1 MKQQRQRGSVTI
13 FLCILLSVLIPL
25 TGILV
30 DLVRYRLADG
40 QVREALRL
48 TADSLLAGYDRPL
61 REEYGLF
68 SLALTDRN
76 KLEENAS
83 SILSANLTPMKLEG
97 VSDLYGFKVEK
108 LQVIPLQNLTE
119 SAVLERQVAEFMKYR
134 APMQMATGLLEKIK
148 AFSGAVEETS
158 VIQADMALDREL
170 AAIRSDLV
178 HLSMLRV
185 KMETIGSEPMKGI
198 ENLRKELERDRM
210 MTLGLVRENASLY
223 RLQADAMNLL
233 LPKLRALTIRCASA
247 SAAASEAEK
256 QAEAAEKA
264 LEISESAWTKS
275 KGKTA
280 ETDGLAL
287 ELAAAA
293 SDANAKRLVA
303 SRLRQD
309 AGSASVD
316 LDRMRLTQWNPLLEK
331 GTGELEI
338 ISNLLA
344 ENLAA
349 LMQLD
354 MHLNRHRSYLEK
366 SVVLADSLE
375 RKLYDQKARVDATGN
390 MTKSTGGKAGS
401 TTGTLKA
408 TLTVQPILP
417 GGSSMQMLAGQ
428 LRTALVSVSAWSAAT
443 LALTAEAESLLRN
456 AENTG
461 VGFRAISTDPEKGTG
476 ILPYLSIPIS
486 SGETDGSDL
495 STLGG
500 FSPYGEMQRKGI
512 YVLPDC
518 SVNPSPSEAERE
530 EFMEWFA
537 AWSGEPAGD
546 GENGK
551 IGITAKEKQA
561 AKRTLGSLRA
571 AAGETAQNIQ
581 DGDGTLLDNEAVFD
595 AEEAVFLPSGSQGR
609 ADSSAAM
616 AEIGETLLSAEAY
629 IDYILPLA
637 VGNTGD
643 MNINEKTENFFTR
656 GLDRVTETSRQ
667 LGTAMIGAPE
677 SFMESLYLNA
687 YILSAFKNQTTTDE
701 GIEQEIGWGRNSED
715 TAFSKGEA
723 EYVLFGSPIES
734 NNIAAMKRS
743 LFATRMAMNL
753 LHVYTTPAKESA
765 TLALATTLAGWTVFG
780 IPVVQNFLMISWAA
794 AESCVDLDRL
804 CRGEAIPLVKT
815 TSTWYLDPGSVREAL
830 VQKLLLSP
838 AKQIVAKTAG
848 NIINDADEA
857 VQETVGGWVDA
868 GVDEVFAPLESKCL
882 DFGQAAS
889 DTILKGTET
898 VPSAIMG
905 TVSTLIDSLPV
916 SESAGPMMEQFEGV
930 LSLWMDT
937 LRKTCAETVKSESS
951 RQVAAL
957 RELVKTEIR
966 IALFKSPFYNEL
978 VTQARKTAADLVDTG
993 FDALGR
999 QADNLF
1005 GAGSGMR
1012 GMKAGIS
1019 GRVMTMDYGEY
1030 AAMYL
1035 LLVPEKVKT
1044 SRVAD
1049 LMQLNLARMVP
1060 EEQSPMKNR
1069 NTAIYLRAEV
1079 SMDFWFFPDQ
1089 WVKKAGFGLIQ
1100 AEWGQGY

>member
-1 MKQQRQRGSVTI
+1 MKQRRQKGSVTI
-13 FLCILLSVLIPL
+13 FLCILLSVMIPL

-40 QVREALRL
+40 QVREAMRL

-76 KLEENAS
+76 QLEEKAS
-83 SILSANLTPMKLEG
+83 SILSANLAPMKLEG
-97 VSDLYGFKVEK
+97 VSDLYGFKVIK

-134 APMQMATGLLEKIK
+134 APIQMATGFLEKIK
-148 AFSGAVEETS
+148 AFSGAVEETT

-178 HLSMLRV
+178 HLSMLRA

-198 ENLRKELERDRM
+198 RNLRKELERNRTTIFDA
-210 MTLGLVRENASLY
+210 VREHASLY

-233 LPKLRALTIRCASA
+233 LPKLRVLAIRCASA
-247 SAAASEAEK
+247 SAVADEAEK
-256 QAEAAEKA
+256 QAEAADEAVK
-264 LEISESAWTKS
+264 ISETAWTKS

-280 ETDGLAL
+280 ESDALAL

-293 SDANAKRLVA
+293 SVANAKRLVA
-303 SRLRQD
+303 NQLRQD
-309 AGSASVD
+309 KGSASVD
-316 LDRMRLTQWNPLLEK
+316 LDQMRQAQWNPLLEK
-331 GTGELEI
+331 GTGELEN
-338 ISNLLA
+338 ISELLA
-344 ENLAA
+344 ENLSA

-354 MHLNRHRSYLEK
+354 VHVNRHLSYLK
-366 SVVLADSLE
+366 KGAALAESLE
-375 RKLYDQKARVDATGN
+375 KKLYDLKARVDATGIMAN
-390 MTKSTGGKAGS
+390 NAGGKAGS

-408 TLTVQPILP
+408 TLAAQPVLP
-417 GGSSMQMLAGQ
+417 GVSSVQMLTGQ
-428 LRTALVSVSAWSAAT
+428 LRTALERVSAWSAAT
-443 LALTAEAESLLRN
+443 LALTVEAESLLRD

-461 VGFRAISTDPEKGTG
+461 VGFRAVSADPEKGSG
-476 ILPYLSIPIS
+476 MLPYLSFPMS
-486 SGETDGSDL
+486 SGENEGSGL
-495 STLGG
+495 LTLGG
-500 FSPYGEMQRKGI
+500 FGTYGEMQPKGI
-512 YVLPDC
+512 YFLPDC
-518 SVNPSPSEAERE
+518 SVNPTPSEAERE
-530 EFMEWFA
+530 ECREWFSS
-537 AWSGEPAGD
+537 WSGEPAGD
-546 GENGK
+546 EENGK
-551 IGITAKEKQA
+551 TGITAKEKQA
-561 AKRTLGSLRA
+561 ARKTLGSLRA
-571 AAGETAQNIQ
+571 AAGETARNIQ
-581 DGDGTLLDNEAVFD
+581 DGDETKIINEAVFD
-595 AEEAVFLPSGSQGR
+595 EEEAAFLPSGSKGK
-609 ADSSAAM
+609 ADSAAAL
-616 AEIGETLLSAEAY
+616 AEIDATLLSAEAY

-637 VGNTGD
+637 VGNAGE

-656 GLDRVTETSRQ
+656 GLDRVTETARQ
-667 LGTAMIGAPE
+667 LGTAMLGAPE

-687 YILSAFKNQTTTDE
+687 YILSAFKNQTTTAE

-715 TAFSKGEA
+715 TAFSKGET

-734 NNIAAMKRS
+734 DNLAAMKRS

-794 AESCVDLDRL
+794 AESCVDLDKL

-815 TSTWYLDPGSVREAL
+815 TSTWYLDPGSVRDSL
-830 VQKLLLSP
+830 VQKLLISP
-838 AKQIVAKTAG
+838 TKQMVAKTSG
-848 NIINDADEA
+848 NMINAADEA

-868 GVDEVFAPLESKCL
+868 GVDEVFAPLELKCM

-889 DTILKGTET
+889 DAILNGTET
-898 VPSAIMG
+898 IPSAIMSN
-905 TVSTLIDSLPV
+905 VSTLMDSLPV
-916 SESAGPMMEQFEGV
+916 SESAGPMMERFEGV
-930 LSLWMDT
+930 LSIWMDT
-937 LRKTCAETVKSESS
+937 LRKTCAETVKLESS
-951 RQVAAL
+951 RQVTAL
-957 RELVKTEIR
+957 RESVKTEIR
-966 IALFKSPFYNEL
+966 IALFNSPFYNEL
-978 VTQARKTAADLVDTG
+978 VTQARKTASDLVDTG

-1049 LMQLNLARMVP
+1049 LMQLNLAGMVP
-1060 EEQSPMKNR
+1060 EVQSPMKNR

-1089 WVKKAGFGLIQ
+1089 WLKKAGFGLIQ